1 MNLAKKL
8 LLLLFLFPVIIFSQ
22 SKTVTGSVL
31 DDQGMPLPGVS
42 IQVKNSTSLGAVT
55 DFDGEFS
62 IFIPSDQ
69 DKTLVFSYVGFYTQQ
84 VDVSL
89 INNVNIS
96 METDTTVL
104 EEVVVVGYGTVL
116 KKDLTGSIASVK
128 VDETSARQANTVDNL
143 LQGRV
148 AGVQVTGNLA
158 NPNAGVSVKIRGSNS
173 LRGNNDPLYVIDG
186 IIVSSASEDATVA
199 LDGNSLQVNQNGLNG
214 INPRDI
220 ESIEVLK
227 DASATAIYGSRGA
240 NGVIIITTKKG
251 TSGEAEIKTYTTT
264 TASTVSKRMDMLD
277 GVGYALYRNELN
289 NSNQLLYHTED
300 GQVYSMDAAG
310 NIAENPMQIRN
321 WHDEIY
327 RQGISQ
333 NTGMTI
339 SGGDDKGN

>member
-104 EEVVVVGYGTVL
+104 EEVVVVVPSS
-116 KKDLTGSIASVK
+116 K
-128 VDETSARQANTVDNL
+128 TSTFF
-143 LQGRV
+143 
-148 AGVQVTGNLA
+148 
-158 NPNAGVSVKIRGSNS
+158 I
-173 LRGNNDPLYVIDG
+173 
-186 IIVSSASEDATVA
+186 
-199 LDGNSLQVNQNGLNG
+199 
-214 INPRDI
+214 
-220 ESIEVLK
+220 
-227 DASATAIYGSRGA
+227 
-240 NGVIIITTKKG
+240 
-251 TSGEAEIKTYTTT
+251 
-264 TASTVSKRMDMLD
+264 
-277 GVGYALYRNELN
+277 
-289 NSNQLLYHTED
+289 
-300 GQVYSMDAAG
+300 
-310 NIAENPMQIRN
+310 
-321 WHDEIY
+321 
-327 RQGISQ
+327 
-333 NTGMTI
+333 
-339 SGGDDKGN
+339 